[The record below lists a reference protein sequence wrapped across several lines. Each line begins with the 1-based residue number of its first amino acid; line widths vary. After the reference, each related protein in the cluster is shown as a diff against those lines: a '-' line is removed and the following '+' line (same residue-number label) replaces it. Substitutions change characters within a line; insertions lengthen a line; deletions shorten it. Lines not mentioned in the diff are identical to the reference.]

1 MAYGTLFLNVTN
13 GSINFTSGTTAG
25 TGWSTVKPGDL
36 AGIRTTNQG
45 TILLE
50 IATVDKVAKTGTFTA
65 GFIGTTASNLF
76 TLVIPTSKIDPTADT
91 VVKTQLINDVA
102 AALRADQLNAANWQQ
117 VLSVETGNVDVTLP
131 DGSKVTGPSW
141 RGILNAT
148 INKDTTTAQSVKS
161 RMTFTGDAV
170 YVGNATTAT
179 NLDVYGF
186 SMFRQGVTF
195 AGDVASQR
203 NVIIDAPDNTDYA
216 LVQMTRVY
224 TTADPR
230 MYTGGSC
237 LARLTVGKGMG
248 APTEVTTQMQMQ
260 LRHLPGQ
267 DESGFVAYQAANGN
281 WIEARWKRDG
291 NIQNISGQWQN
302 SSDVRIKTEIKEI
315 EDPIALIRGLKLYS
329 YLRDGTPDI
338 GCIAQEV
345 QKTIPE
351 AVSSGGS
358 YTMQTT
364 GDEVPDCLGVS
375 YGTLGY
381 VALAAL
387 NKALDRIEALE
398 AKVAELQK

>member
-13 GSINFTSGTTAG
+13 GSVNFTSGATAG
-25 TGWSTVKPGDL
+25 TGWNDVKPGDL

-65 GFIGTTASNLF
+65 GFTGTTASNLF

-91 VVKTQLINDVA
+91 VVKKQLIEDIA

-117 VLSVETGNVDVTLP
+117 VLSVDTGNVDVTLP

-148 INKDTTTAQSVKS
+148 INKDTTTAQVVKS
-161 RMTFTGDAV
+161 RLSVLGDAF
-170 YVGNATTAT
+170 YVGNATTPT

-186 SMFRQGVTF
+186 TAFRKGVTLYD
-195 AGDVASQR
+195 DVLFKR
-203 NVIIDAPDNTDYA
+203 GVISDGNDNEDFPRFSC
-216 LVQMTRVY
+216 TRHY
-224 TTADPR
+224 TTADSR
-230 MYTGGSC
+230 VYTGGSF
-237 LARLTVGKGMG
+237 LARLEVGKGMG
-248 APTEVTTQMQMQ
+248 APTNITTQFNMQ
-260 LRHLPGQ
+260 LRHQPGV
-267 DESGFVAYQAANGN
+267 DESGFVAYQGTNGN
-281 WIEARWKRDG
+281 WVEARWKRDG
-291 NIQNISGQWQN
+291 NIQNVSGTWQN
-302 SSDVRIKTEIKEI
+302 SSDVRIKTEIKEV
-315 EDPIALIRGLKLYS
+315 EDPIALMRNLKLYT

-338 GCIAQEV
+338 GCLAQEV

-351 AVSSGGS
+351 AVSDGGS
-358 YTMQTT
+358 YTMNTT
-364 GDEVPDCLGVS
+364 GEVIPGCLGVS

-387 NKALDRIEALE
+387 NKALDRIEVLE